1 MTVLR
6 SEARAVLQWC
16 LNQPGWW
23 RTRDVS
29 DDLGY
34 SLDAARKQMLR
45 LDELNLIER
54 GALNGRTPLW
64 RIRDRDHSEMVANE
78 RPGPKK
84 NGYKAKRKGRPEFVP
99 PSDPDDAPI
108 TRQPPPLR
116 QKSEQSITAKTTTHI
131 NSVWSLAQ

>member
-16 LNQPGWW
+16 LAQPGWW

-34 SLDAARKQMLR
+34 SLNAARKQMLR

-64 RIRDRDHSEMVANE
+64 RICDRDHARTVANE
-78 RPGPKK
+78 QPKQR
-84 NGYKAKRKGRPEFVP
+84 NYRKTK
-99 PSDPDDAPI
+99 PD
-108 TRQPPPLR
+108 
-116 QKSEQSITAKTTTHI
+116 KSIF
-131 NSVWSLAQ
+131 SVWSQVNGSRDD

>member
-16 LNQPGWW
+16 LNQPDWW

-45 LDELNLIER
+45 LDALNLIER

-64 RIRDRDHSEMVANE
+64 RIRDREAAERVADE
-78 RPGPKK
+78 QPGPRK
-84 NGYKAKRKGRPEFVP
+84 NNYQRKGRTPKK
-99 PSDPDDAPI
+99 STALTQIRAP
-108 TRQPPPLR
+108 
-116 QKSEQSITAKTTTHI
+116 I

>member
-16 LNQPGWW
+16 LNQPDWW
-23 RTRDVS
+23 RTCDVS

-45 LDELNLIER
+45 LDALNLIER

-64 RIRDRDHSEMVANE
+64 RIRDREAAERVADE
-78 RPGPKK
+78 QPGPRK
-84 NGYKAKRKGRPEFVP
+84 NNYQRKGRKQRVA
-99 PSDPDDAPI
+99 APV
-108 TRQPPPLR
+108 
-116 QKSEQSITAKTTTHI
+116 